1 MNDSRRNFIK
11 GMTAAVAVPLLTSQ
25 IPGMAFA
32 ASTPGPVVET
42 IRGKVQGTIANG
54 VHVFRGVP
62 CGKPPYEAATRFQ
75 LPQFVD
81 PWQGVVSCTKQ
92 ASLPLQGG
100 GVIEEGEEGQMGP
113 DGKPLP
119 GKNSRIN
126 VEGGGDCLRVNIWS
140 PDLGKAKLPVLVY
153 IPGGG
158 SMSCDNSEI
167 DGTSFAKSGVVVVS
181 IPYRVNVDGF
191 MRIPGVPANLAIRD
205 MLFAVRWV
213 KENIA
218 AFGGDPNRI
227 TVMGQSAGSTHIGS
241 MLASPLGEGLF
252 EQAILMSGSHLAQW
266 TPEQADTSSRLLCK
280 YWGIPYTKEAIMAL
294 PYEKMLNFRRLLV
307 RMSVDPKWAKYT
319 NGNTTL
325 FKPYV
330 DGEVLKKRV
339 VDSVAD
345 GMGRK
350 VSVMIGSTLDEWRYV
365 TVPTGEIDR
374 LTAKDVNFI
383 LDSIGAPHSLAEAY
397 RKNGRGKTDGDI
409 YTAIQSDIIFRIPTN
424 RLLEARGKGGGKT
437 WAYSFNWKS
446 DAYNGKMGAAH
457 WCDIPF
463 VFDMLAD
470 KKACAGYVGDNPPQA
485 LADKMHKTWVRFI
498 TTGNPGWEQYDLK
511 ERTTMGLNLQ
521 YQETKDPWRK
531 ERELLVLK

>member
-11 GMTAAVAVPLLTSQ
+11 GMTAAVAVPMLSSL
-25 IPGMAFA
+25 PGMSFA
-32 ASTPGPVVET
+32 AAAASGPVIQT
-42 IRGKVQGTIANG
+42 PKGKVQGLIVNG

-75 LPQFVD
+75 LPQFVE
-81 PWQGVVSCTKQ
+81 PWQGIVSCTKQ

-100 GVIEEGEEGQMGP
+100 GVMAEGDEAQMGP

-119 GKNSRIN
+119 GKNSRIM
-126 VEGGGDCLRVNIWS
+126 VEGGGDCLRLNIWT
-140 PDLGKAKLPVLVY
+140 PDPGKSKCPVLVY

-158 SMSCDNSEI
+158 SMSCNNNEI
-167 DGTSFAKSGVVVVS
+167 DGTSFAKSGIVVVS

-218 AFGGDPNRI
+218 AFGGDPDRI
-227 TVMGQSAGSTHIGS
+227 TVMGQSAGATHIGS

-266 TPEQADTSSRLLCK
+266 SPEQADTSSKLLCK

-294 PYEKMLNFRRLLV
+294 PYDKMLNFRRLLV
-307 RMSVDPKWAKYT
+307 QVATDPKWAKYT

-330 DGEVLKKRV
+330 DGEVLKKRA

-345 GMGRK
+345 GMGKK
-350 VSVMIGSTLDEWRYV
+350 VSVMIGCTADEWRYV
-365 TVPTGEIDR
+365 TVPSGEIDR
-374 LTAKDVNFI
+374 LKEEDVKFI
-383 LDSIGAPHSLAEAY
+383 LESIEASPKLADEY
-397 RKNGRGKTDGDI
+397 RKNGRGKTAGEI

-424 RLLEARGKGGGKT
+424 RMLEARGKGGGKT
-437 WAYSFNWKS
+437 WAYSFEWKS

-463 VFDMLAD
+463 VFDFLDD
-470 KKACAGYVGDNPPQA
+470 KVACDGYVGDNPPQA
-485 LADKMHKTWVRFI
+485 LADKMHATWVRFI
-498 TTGNPGWEQYDLK
+498 TTGDPGWQQYNLD
-511 ERTTMGLNLQ
+511 ERKTMAINLE
-521 YQETKDPWRK
+521 YKMKNDPWRA
-531 ERELLVLK
+531 EREILKLK